1 MTDGNGRAARSHRAA
16 CPDGAWAARRG
27 TSWAAA
33 RLGVVAACAC
43 AAAAL
48 GACGGGPL
56 AEAAGRRLSVEDAA
70 RLIAEHST
78 LPPDTQVARAV
89 AELWVDYTLLS
100 AHLEADTSLASL
112 DVAALVRQ
120 PLEDEMLA
128 RLQAEVIDADTVVT
142 DEELAARFAAETP
155 GARATASQI
164 LLLFPPEATARQR
177 DSVLAMARA
186 VRLQLDAGADF
197 GELAAQVSDDPGS
210 ARRGGGL
217 GVFERGRMLAP
228 VDQAVFAMQPG
239 ETSEPVASSL
249 GYHVLRLDALD
260 IPELP
265 EVAAEFRAAIRQER
279 LAEAEAAYIAQL
291 DSLAGLRLA
300 EGALAVVRAL
310 AQTPAPRLSTRAARR
325 PLMEWEGGRY
335 TAGDFLALA
344 RESPPGF
351 AEGVHSADDSEL
363 EEALLRLGRQ
373 RLLVEEARA
382 RGFEPTQAR
391 RDSVSAQARSAIR
404 QGARAIGLGP
414 EGGPGG
420 AGTPGDAGTGA
431 DASGAGPDAEAVAGA
446 GAEGAEANPE
456 TVAGESPDALG
467 SDAPDAAPDPV
478 RAVLA
483 AILAGQREINPLGA
497 VSLLLRDQ
505 SPWRIRAS
513 RIGATAQRALELQ
526 P

>member
-1 MTDGNGRAARSHRAA
+1 MTDDDGRAARTKR
-16 CPDGAWAARRG
+16 
-27 TSWAAA
+27 SWAADGL
-33 RLGVVAACAC
+33 RPVAACAAV

-78 LPPDTQVARAV
+78 LSPDTQVARAV
-89 AELWVDYTLLS
+89 AELWVDYTLL
-100 AHLEADTSLASL
+100 AARLEADTSLASL
-112 DVAALVRQ
+112 DVATLVRQ

-142 DEELAARFAAETP
+142 DEELAARFASEMP

-210 ARRGGGL
+210 ARRGGAL
-217 GVFERGRMLAP
+217 GAFERGRMLGP
-228 VDQAVFAMQPG
+228 VDEAVFAMRPG
-239 ETSEPVASSL
+239 ETSDPVASAL
-249 GYHVLRLDALD
+249 GYHILRLDALE

-265 EVAAEFRAAIRQER
+265 EVAAEFRAAIQRER

-300 EGALAVVRAL
+300 TDALAVVRAL
-310 AQTPAPRLSTRAARR
+310 AQPRAPRLGTRAARR

-351 AEGVHSADDSEL
+351 AEGVQSADDSEL
-363 EEALLRLGRQ
+363 EEALLRQGRR
-373 RLLVEEARA
+373 RLLAEEARA

-391 RDSVSAQARSAIR
+391 RDSLSAQARSAIR
-404 QGARAIGLGP
+404 QGARAIGLGS
-414 EGGPGG
+414 GDGPGG
-420 AGTPGDAGTGA
+420 AATADSAGTPDGARDAGSETA
-431 DASGAGPDAEAVAGA
+431 DANPEAMAGAGPDAF
-446 GAEGAEANPE
+446 
-456 TVAGESPDALG
+456 G
-467 SDAPDAAPDPV
+467 SDSADAAPDPV
-478 RAVLA
+478 RTVLA
-483 AILAGQREINPLGA
+483 AILAGRREINPLGA
-497 VSLLLRDQ
+497 VSLLLRNQ

-513 RIGATAQRALELQ
+513 RIGATVQRALELQ
-526 P
+526 TLGDRP

>member
-1 MTDGNGRAARSHRAA
+1 MTDRNGRAARSHRAA

-33 RLGVVAACAC
+33 GLGAVAAC

-56 AEAAGRRLSVEDAA
+56 AEAAGHRLSVEDAA

-89 AELWVDYTLLS
+89 AELWVDYTLL
-100 AHLEADTSLASL
+100 AARLEADTSLASL
-112 DVAALVRQ
+112 DVATLVRQ

-186 VRLQLDAGADF
+186 VRFQLDAGADF
-197 GELAAQVSDDPGS
+197 GELAAQMSDDPGS
-210 ARRGGGL
+210 ARRGGAL

-300 EGALAVVRAL
+300 EGTLAVVRAL
-310 AQTPAPRLSTRAARR
+310 AQTPAPRMGTRAARR

-414 EGGPGG
+414 GSGPGG
-420 AGTPGDAGTGA
+420 VETLDGPGTGA
-431 DASGAGPDAEAVAGA
+431 DASGA
-446 GAEGAEANPE
+446 
-456 TVAGESPDALG
+456 SPDALG

-526 P
+526 H